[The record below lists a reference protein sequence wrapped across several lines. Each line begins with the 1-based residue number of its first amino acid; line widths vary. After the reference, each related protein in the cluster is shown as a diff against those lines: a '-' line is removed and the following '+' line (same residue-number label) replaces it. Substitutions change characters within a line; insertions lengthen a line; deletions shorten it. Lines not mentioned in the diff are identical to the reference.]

1 MRAGVRIELFAGVQH
16 CFIHEAEDRVMS
28 DLLAIVGP
36 SSVEDELVAEIT
48 RRHPDRVTL
57 LVEGD
62 NREWASDES
71 ESGRL
76 LRDRLAKL
84 LAVIEQRTGAVV
96 VGLAGSRD
104 QLRGWRFDRIIGGR
118 APATA

>member
-1 MRAGVRIELFAGVQH
+1 
-16 CFIHEAEDRVMS
+16 MS

-36 SSVEDELVAEIT
+36 SSVEDDLVAEIS

-57 LVEGD
+57 LVED
-62 NREWASDES
+62 ENPEWASDES

-76 LRDRLAKL
+76 IRDRLARL
-84 LAVIEQRTGAVV
+84 LSVIEQRTGAAV

-104 QLRGWRFDRIIGGR
+104 QLRGWRFDRVISGR
-118 APATA
+118 TPAAA

>member
-1 MRAGVRIELFAGVQH
+1 
-16 CFIHEAEDRVMS
+16 MS
-28 DLLAIVGP
+28 DLLAIIGP

-57 LVEGD
+57 LVEDG

-71 ESGRL
+71 ESGRV

-84 LAVIEQRTGAVV
+84 LAIIEQRTGAVV

-118 APATA
+118 APAAV

>member
-1 MRAGVRIELFAGVQH
+1 
-16 CFIHEAEDRVMS
+16 MS
-28 DLLAIVGP
+28 DLLAIIGP
-36 SSVEDELVAEIT
+36 SSVEDERVAEIT

-57 LVEGD
+57 LVEDD

-84 LAVIEQRTGAVV
+84 LAIIEQRTGAVV

-118 APATA
+118 TPAAA